1 MKKVLILTLGT
12 GNNTVGA
19 HGYLTTTYLLN
30 GREYKDTSYI
40 AVPLI
45 CDYRPD
51 EIVIIG
57 TVHSAWSSFY
67 SAFISNTD
75 NKSEEDKSDMNLRI
89 LSEYENSDKYGKDTT
104 SDELIRIA
112 EIITDIYRNNLSF
125 GSLIEE
131 GASYSPG
138 IHVML
143 LRYGMND
150 MELAENYSLLSGLK
164 GILDMNDSE
173 VAFDIT
179 HSFRSLPIYNISVLN
194 YIKNCTTK
202 PLRIAHV
209 YYGNL
214 EVKKENND
222 VAPIVDLVELINVL
236 DMASGARE
244 FVNTGNAV
252 SLISGIPSD
261 EDDLIEA
268 LRKFTLAIQLNSF
281 LEIDKTLAALI
292 KEAEIRDHTR
302 SMYTEI
308 REMIYSVLR
317 VKMFN
322 CTEEDR
328 VLSEYYDSMSVLD
341 KRFLLCNWCVNQN
354 RLGQAIVNCHELFRS
369 LITPLYVEIKNLKR
383 VNTEFDEK
391 YRKDSENFFKSKKKT
406 FESCTDDHNIS
417 SISELIAHVD
427 NYKRIRNTF
436 AHLLIDNRGPS
447 MSVTKEDISELINEL
462 ERFRRTIDISKTK
475 IIELFK
481 KNRNSLSGEIQ
492 TFDSDEQIRFIISL
506 GKLPVRYGEFFES
519 ANNKYRVFAPP
530 AGMQKSIEETK
541 YHERRGVMIAE
552 YWNRHFAGA
561 MGEIVL
567 IGFDITD
574 LIICRQVLDTVL
586 SSPEDVKV
594 GLYEGDGAG
603 RLNALRLDDNTFNV
617 LYNGCSQKECLNY
630 PPTECKK
637 GGKTLFVNFTNH
649 PSVKWDDLQLSKA
662 EDYGEI
668 VDIPFP
674 IVPANAN
681 EKTIRKIKEKCLA
694 EINELDGEIAAVLVQ
709 GESSLVYGIVHELKK
724 SRIKVLAA
732 CSERNVVE
740 RLNDKGE
747 SVKET
752 IFRFV
757 RYREYK

>member
-1 MKKVLILTLGT
+1 MKKILILTLGT

-19 HGYLTTTYLLN
+19 RGYLTTTYLLN

-45 CDYRPD
+45 CEYRPD

-57 TVHSAWSSFY
+57 TVHSGWSSFY
-67 SAFISNTD
+67 SAFKLNVD
-75 NKSEEDKSDMNLRI
+75 NKSVEDNSDTNLRI
-89 LSEYENSDKYGKDTT
+89 LSEYEDSDKYGKDTT
-104 SDELIRIA
+104 SDELIGIA
-112 EIITDIYRNNLSF
+112 ERITDIYRNNLSF
-125 GSLIEE
+125 GYLIEE
-131 GASYSPG
+131 ESLYSPE

-150 MELAENYSLLSGLK
+150 MELAENYSLLAGLK

-214 EVKKENND
+214 EVRKENND

-252 SLISGIPSD
+252 SLISGISPD
-261 EDDLIEA
+261 EDGLIEA

-281 LEIDKTLAALI
+281 LEIDKTLASLI
-292 KEAEIRDHTR
+292 KEAENRDRTR

-322 CTEEDR
+322 CPEEDR
-328 VLSEYYDSMSVLD
+328 SLSEYYDSMSILD

-354 RLGQAIVNCHELFRS
+354 RLGQAIVNCIELFRS

-391 YRKDSENFFKSKKKT
+391 YRKDSENFFKSKKMVFK
-406 FESCTDDHNIS
+406 SCDYDRNIS
-417 SISELIAHVD
+417 SISELITRVD
-427 NYKRIRNTF
+427 NYKGIRNTF
-436 AHLLIDNRGPS
+436 AHLLINDRGLPT
-447 MSVTKEDISELINEL
+447 SVTKEDIKELINEL
-462 ERFRRTIDISKTK
+462 ERFRKTIDASKTEILK
-475 IIELFK
+475 LFN
-481 KNRNSLSGEIQ
+481 KNRNSLSGDIQ
-492 TFDSDEQIRFIISL
+492 TDVDDRIRFIISV
-506 GKLPVRYGEFFES
+506 GRLPVRYSEFFES
-519 ANNKYRVFAPP
+519 ANSKYRVFAPP
-530 AGMQKSIEETK
+530 AEMQKSIEETK
-541 YHERRGVMIAE
+541 KHERRGVMIAE

-561 MGEIVL
+561 LGEIVL

-574 LIICRQVLDTVL
+574 LIICRQALDTVMD
-586 SSPEDVKV
+586 SPEDVKV
-594 GLYEGDGAG
+594 EIYGGDGAG
-603 RLNALRLDDNTFNV
+603 RLNALRLDENTFNII
-617 LYNGCSQKECLNY
+617 YSECSQKECLNY
-630 PPTECKK
+630 SPTECKK
-637 GGKTLFVNFTNH
+637 GGRTLFVNFTNH
-649 PSVKWDDLQLSKA
+649 PSGSWDELQLSEA
-662 EDYGEI
+662 EDYGEV
-668 VDIPFP
+668 VDIHFP
-674 IVPANAN
+674 VVPANAN
-681 EKTIRKIKEKCLA
+681 EKTIRKIKEKCLT

-724 SRIKVLAA
+724 GRIKVLAA

-747 SVKET
+747 RVKET